1 MVSFQGYLVCR
12 TEKNWSLI
20 GYEGQG
26 EGEVSPGLVPHLF
39 NQGGGALLCNSI
51 GWKNG
56 RP

>member
-1 MVSFQGYLVCR
+1 MCR

-20 GYEGQG
+20 GYEGRG
-26 EGEVSPGLVPHLF
+26 EGEVSPGLVPRLF